1 MTFTDLA
8 KSYVRTIVPAVVG
21 AIIAWALHHGHDIH
35 GYEAQLTVVI
45 TGLYYG
51 LARLLEHYV
60 SPRFGWLLGAAT
72 APLYRQVKP
81 GPVKHPKG
89 SRGYGAVEVLLI
101 VLLVIVILV
110 LVGVLR

>member
-35 GYEAQLTVVI
+35 GYEPQVTAVV
-45 TGLYYG
+45 TAVYYA

-60 SPRFGWLLGAAT
+60 SPRFGWLLGVAQT
-72 APLYRQVKP
+72 PLYGKARKGKV
-81 GPVKHPKG
+81 VHPKAAAG
-89 SRGYGAVEVLLI
+89 HGMVEALVI
-101 VLLVIVILV
+101 VLLVLVILAVV
-110 LVGVLR
+110 LHKF

>member
-45 TGLYYG
+45 TAGYYG

-60 SPRFGWLLGAAT
+60 SPKFGWLLGAAT
-72 APLYRQVKP
+72 APKYAAAGRPKARQH
-81 GPVKHPKG
+81 GPN
-89 SRGYGAVEVLLI
+89 R
-101 VLLVIVILV
+101 
-110 LVGVLR
+110 